1 MTKEDNYFY
10 QIILI
15 LGRKFI
21 KSKKMLLLLIFFMN
35 TIKIIVIVD
44 DITDYKNKTP
54 FLATLSLFT
63 TELFFL
69 NSDLVGL

>member
-21 KSKKMLLLLIFFMN
+21 KSKKNAAFI
-35 TIKIIVIVD
+35 
-44 DITDYKNKTP
+44 DILHEYNKNH
-54 FLATLSLFT
+54 S
-63 TELFFL
+63 
-69 NSDLVGL
+69 NC